1 MFEIQDSTGDFPFII
16 LLGLLLLI
24 GIARQLEGDRIA
36 LFLRS
41 FFNGT
46 LADQQLRQERA
57 FSRLALL
64 AFSFVLITISAF
76 STSVVQNIGYFNDF
90 SKLGL
95 FTTIFVILFFIT
107 TARVALYAFTSW
119 LFEIDSLQQQHN
131 YHWLLTNVIGCI
143 LLIPIIAFIEFGPRL
158 LVDYFMYSGVT
169 IVIAINGF
177 RLLRIMYISNTV
189 YAIKIPF
196 YFLYICALEI
206 IPIAISITVVLR
218 QIGG

>member
-1 MFEIQDSTGDFPFII
+1 MVEIKDSTGDFPFII

-24 GIARQLEGDRIA
+24 GIAQQLEGNRIA

-41 FFNGT
+41 FFNGN

-64 AFSFVLITISAF
+64 AFSFVLMTIAAF
-76 STSVVQNIGYFNDF
+76 STPVMQNLGYLSDF
-90 SKLGL
+90 SNLSL
-95 FTTIFVILFFIT
+95 FITIFIILFFLT
-107 TARVALYAFTSW
+107 TARVALYTFTSW

-158 LVDYFMYSGVT
+158 LVDYFMYSGVS
-169 IVIAINGF
+169 ILAAINGF

-189 YAIKIPF
+189 YAIKITY
-196 YFLYICALEI
+196 YFLYICTLEV
-206 IPIAISITVVLR
+206 IPVAISITVVLR